1 MNLTDAE
8 RRAYYHHMDSVRY
21 QKSVIQT
28 GWIEGH
34 DDGYK
39 EGREEG
45 LEQGH
50 VKGLKEGLEQGLEQ
64 GRAEGL
70 ERGRA
75 EGLAEGE
82 RKAKIEIALQL
93 KEQGLPVEAIV
104 TCTGL
109 SIEEI
114 QML

>member
-1 MNLTDAE
+1 MDA
-8 RRAYYHHMDSVRY
+8 VRY

-28 GWIEGH
+28 GWIERH

-45 LEQGH
+45 LEQG
-50 VKGLKEGLEQGLEQ
+50 
-64 GRAEGL
+64 R
-70 ERGRA
+70 
-75 EGLAEGE
+75 AEGE

-93 KEQGLPVEAIV
+93 KEQGLPVDAIV
-104 TCTGL
+104 SCTGL